1 MSSSSLEQLFWLVV
15 VGTLGVAV
23 TFADSVA
30 LLLIVL
36 FVCIPVMGVLY
47 EHAKKQEFKEARF
60 VEAKDCLKDQGYKLG
75 KWESVLI
82 ENGTVTFSPMP
93 DDETTPEPL
102 GNFVVWKFGEDI
114 RVYVHT
120 SGNLA
125 FMLTKKDVMTSGLVF
140 EK

>member
-1 MSSSSLEQLFWLVV
+1 MNSSNLELLFWIVV
-15 VGTLGVAV
+15 LGTISVAV
-23 TFADSVA
+23 AFADSLT
-30 LLLIVL
+30 LLLVVL
-36 FVCIPVMGVLY
+36 FVFVPTMVTLNQY
-47 EHAKKQEFKEARF
+47 AKRQEFKELRF
-60 VEAKDCLKDQGYKLG
+60 VEAKDCLKDQGFKLG

-82 ENGTVTFSPMP
+82 ENGTVTFSPMS

-102 GNFVVWKFGEDI
+102 GNFVLWKFGEDI

>member
-23 TFADSVA
+23 TFSNSLT
-30 LLLIVL
+30 LLLVVL
-36 FVCIPVMGVLY
+36 FVCTPAMVVLNQY
-47 EHAKKQEFKEARF
+47 AKTQEFKELRF
-60 VEAKDCLKDQGYKLG
+60 VEAKECLKDQGFKLG

-82 ENGTVTFSPMP
+82 ENGTVTFSPMS

-102 GNFVVWKFGEDI
+102 ANFVVWKFGEDI

-125 FMLTKKDVMTSGLVF
+125 FMLTKKDV
-140 EK
+140 